1 MNRVFESR
9 TDDAGYLSDDRLPE
23 TLNPFFDH
31 MRETYHQFLRV
42 SGEALAA
49 NEKWCEVDL
58 GQGPVKMRSLKYSEV
73 SDAILKMKLNRWAQ
87 KTEPRSIRCSGHWV
101 S

>member
-49 NEKWCEVDL
+49 NQS
-58 GQGPVKMRSLKYSEV
+58 GVKSISARARSK
-73 SDAILKMKLNRWAQ
+73 
-87 KTEPRSIRCSGHWV
+87 
-101 S
+101 